1 MATSRSFQTQRNWK
15 MAKEASTG
23 KDSGS
28 TILTKISKSL
38 APSMRADSMISRG
51 RPAM

>member
-1 MATSRSFQTQRNWK
+1 

-23 KDSGS
+23 NDSGS